1 MLQYN
6 QREGEN
12 GTQYQCAIAA
22 QLHTCLD
29 DTYRLP
35 EALDSDAGECHTM
48 IDGEDNV
55 EMTDGQYQVFKEI
68 INAGMDILGRDE
80 DGCIDAEQK

>member
-1 MLQYN
+1 
-6 QREGEN
+6 
-12 GTQYQCAIAA
+12 
-22 QLHTCLD
+22 
-29 DTYRLP
+29 
-35 EALDSDAGECHTM
+35 M

-80 DGCIDAEQK
+80 DGCIDAE